1 MTTVQTVVKNYN
13 VHHDLVWGRTFSLA
27 AIDTCDQLG
36 CGRGVQPARYGA
48 ASDANDPPQD
58 RQGSG

>member
-1 MTTVQTVVKNYN
+1 MPTVKTVVKDDN
-13 VHHDLVWGRTFSLA
+13 VNHALAWGRTFSLA
-27 AIDTCDQLG
+27 AIDTCDKLG

-48 ASDANDPPQD
+48 ASAANDPPQD